1 MLFLSINATVLIQQP
16 FLPDVPFI
24 HATEGSLPQP
34 HTKVNSKPKYK
45 LQFTPEDLGHSFWW
59 GKNFPE
65 AIKQVYFTCGT
76 HQT

>member
-34 HTKVNSKPKYK
+34 HTKVNSKPQYK
-45 LQFTPEDLGHSFWW
+45 LQFTPEDFGHSF
-59 GKNFPE
+59 
-65 AIKQVYFTCGT
+65 
-76 HQT
+76 